1 MYDVFKFFVLL
12 ILFYFEFVVVEGY
25 NGKLIKDDYFIF
37 YNFL

>member
-12 ILFYFEFVVVEGY
+12 ILFYFVVVEGY

-37 YNFL
+37 YRFL